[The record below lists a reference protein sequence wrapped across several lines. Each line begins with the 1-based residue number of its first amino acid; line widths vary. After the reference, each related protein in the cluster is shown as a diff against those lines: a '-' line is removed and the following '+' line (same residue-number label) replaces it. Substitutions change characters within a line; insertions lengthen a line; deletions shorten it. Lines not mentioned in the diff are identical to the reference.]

1 MKRYIDRFHTSLT
14 FKILVLTCAV
24 SFVVFALLVL
34 FTGFWQKK
42 SMLHEV
48 KANAE
53 RDSRFISMVVEE
65 PMRLGD
71 NESTRAR
78 FADLG
83 QQNKDIDIYMVDY
96 EGSITYATKPETER
110 KPLAEVL
117 DHEACRQLVA
127 RSLKEKT
134 EAGEVM
140 TMTGSSFYTEVK
152 TIPNEPAC
160 HHCHGKNR
168 AILGALVTRQNLDG
182 QFASLFNSR
191 LITAGLSLGGM
202 LALCVCL
209 FFFFKRTVI
218 SRVTSIERSADEVLQ
233 GNLNARFAV
242 AGQDRLA
249 NLAHHLGT
257 MVERIKDQLEY
268 NKSLL
273 DGIIVPLFV
282 ADQQCRVTFVNTP
295 LRAILGRPED
305 EILGQDVGTVFY
317 GDASRQSNTRK
328 VVESGCASSGNLR
341 YRRADGVEFP
351 LHSEVSPLRN
361 AHGEIVGAVGVLIDL
376 TQEEQARARIEANR
390 QNLLEVA
397 NEVTSVALK
406 LEQASE
412 VLSGQ
417 MAELT
422 HGMDSAADR
431 TTQVATAM
439 EEMNSTVIEVAKNA
453 GETADASGKA
463 NSVAR
468 EGGEMVQSTLAEIQQ
483 VSDTTQS
490 LSQAL
495 SQLSVSAQGIGQVMG
510 VINDIA
516 DQTNLLALNAA
527 IEAARAGDAGR
538 GFAVVADEVR
548 KLAEKTMNATKE
560 VEQAIGHVQKSTA
573 DAVGQM
579 NEAKDRVDKTTELAG
594 GAGNML
600 TQIVSASDRIA
611 DMVRSIA
618 TASEQ
623 QSATSEEIN
632 INVSGINELSA
643 QMSRDI
649 QQANERIREVA
660 DMSRSL
666 ARLVEKFRSEG

>member
-1 MKRYIDRFHTSLT
+1 MQRCIDRYRTSLT
-14 FKILVLTCAV
+14 FKVLVLTCAV

-34 FTGFWQKK
+34 FTGFWQQK

-53 RDSRFISMVVEE
+53 RDSRLISMVVEE

-71 NESTRAR
+71 NDSTRAR
-78 FADLG
+78 FAELG
-83 QQNKDIDIYMVDY
+83 QENRDIDIYMVDY
-96 EGSITYATKPETER
+96 AGSVTYATQNATER
-110 KPLAEVL
+110 KQLAEVL
-117 DHEACRQLVA
+117 NHDELRALVE

-134 EAGEVM
+134 EAGAVM
-140 TMTGSSFYTEVK
+140 RMGGASFYTEVK
-152 TIPNEPAC
+152 SIRNEPAC
-160 HHCHGKNR
+160 HHCHGKSR
-168 AILGALVTRQNLDG
+168 AILGALVTRQNLEG

-191 LITAGLSLGGM
+191 LITAALSLAGM
-202 LALCVCL
+202 LALCVVL
-209 FFFFKRTVI
+209 FLFFKRTII

-249 NLAHHLGT
+249 DLGHHLGA

-268 NKSLL
+268 NKGLL

-282 ADQQCRVTFVNTP
+282 ADRDCRISFVNTP
-295 LRAILGRPED
+295 LRAIIGRPEA
-305 EILGQDVGTVFY
+305 EVLGRDVGLVFY
-317 GDASRQSNTRK
+317 GDAGQSNTRK
-328 VVESGCASSGNLR
+328 VIETGCAASGNLR

-351 LHSEVSPLRN
+351 LHSEVSPLKN
-361 AHGEIVGAVGVLIDL
+361 AHGEIVGVVGVLIDL

-390 QNLLEVA
+390 QNLLDVA

-412 VLSGQ
+412 LLSGQ

-422 HGMDSAADR
+422 SGMDSAADR

-439 EEMNSTVIEVAKNA
+439 EEMNSTVMEVARNA
-453 GETADASGKA
+453 GETADASNKA

-468 EGGEMVQSTLAEIQQ
+468 EGGDMVQSTLAEIRQ

-490 LSQAL
+490 LAQAL
-495 SQLSVSAQGIGQVMG
+495 GQLSVSAQGIGQVIG

-548 KLAEKTMNATKE
+548 KLAEKTMGATRE
-560 VEQAIGHVQKSTA
+560 VEQAIGHVQSSTA
-573 DAVGQM
+573 DAVSQM
-579 NEAKDRVDKTTELAG
+579 NEAKARVDKTTGLAG
-594 GAGNML
+594 GAGDML

-618 TASEQ
+618 TAAEQ
-623 QSATSEEIN
+623 QSSTSEEIN
-632 INVSGINELSA
+632 SNVSGINDLSA
-643 QMSRDI
+643 RMSRDI
-649 QQANERIREVA
+649 QQANKRIREVA
-660 DMSRSL
+660 GMSRDL